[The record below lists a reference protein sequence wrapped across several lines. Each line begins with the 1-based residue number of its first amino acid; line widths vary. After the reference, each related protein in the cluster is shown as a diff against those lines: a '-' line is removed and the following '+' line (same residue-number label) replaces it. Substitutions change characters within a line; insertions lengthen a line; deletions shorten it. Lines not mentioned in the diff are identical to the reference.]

1 MKKYLI
7 WLLVM
12 VLSVSIAFM
21 GISCKAA
28 ATTTAAASTEAAAT
42 EAAATEAAVEEAT
55 GVEEA
60 KAHGEGVEASADFAA
75 MLEAIKPGTEMQK
88 AIDDAKKRAGETII
102 VMVSGDCAIDSL
114 EPITRKFEEETGVKV
129 TLNIVSW
136 DVLYPQGPIAIATD
150 EYSVDIIDTWDP
162 WLDEYG
168 PQGRYVD
175 LSEYMAPEFDAIL
188 PQLRADM
195 TVGDKQLAFPF
206 LPTWELVFYNKE
218 MVAEAGLDPEDPPRT
233 LDEFT
238 SWMEKLSLD
247 TNNDGA
253 IDRYGFLVDM
263 TVDYGAPQFQ
273 YFYKAYGGKP
283 AVIEG
288 DTIKM
293 TLNTPEMK
301 AAFEHIKMLV
311 DKGLLSTTA
320 LTGNQWDITSM
331 YENEEVPLLMVW
343 EMYTSFMS
351 DEILDKTGFFAFP
364 GVKEGT
370 FAATNG
376 HENLAIPITS
386 EHKEAAMAYIKY
398 CGSEEIMRLR
408 TEWNGTS
415 PAYANLWTDP
425 DILAVMPHLTEV
437 AKEIKFE
444 TPRTWP
450 VYGSLDLI
458 GAMMLELQLYILGE
472 KTVDQALV
480 DLQTKADKDFKI
492 IPGIASRYE
501 TFLK

>member
-12 VLSVSIAFM
+12 VLSVSVALL
-21 GISCKAA
+21 GISCKGSAVTNEGETAA
-28 ATTTAAASTEAAAT
+28 QTTVVETTAAETTLETAGEHGAEVESASEV
-42 EAAATEAAVEEAT
+42 VELLANIT
-55 GVEEA
+55 
-60 KAHGEGVEASADFAA
+60 
-75 MLEAIKPGTEMQK
+75 PGPDMQK
-88 AIDDAKKRAGETII
+88 AIDDAKMHEGETIK

-114 EPITRKFEEETGVKV
+114 EPITREFEKLTGVNV
-129 TLNIVSW
+129 ELNIVSW
-136 DVLYPQGPIAIATD
+136 DVLMPQGPIAISTD

-168 PQGRYVD
+168 PQDRYVD
-175 LSEYMAPEFDAIL
+175 LSEYMAPEFDALL
-188 PQLRADM
+188 PQLTADM
-195 TVGDKQLAFPF
+195 TVGGKQLAFPF

-238 SWMEKLSLD
+238 AWMEKLSLD
-247 TNNDGA
+247 TDNDGV
-253 IDRYGFLVDM
+253 IDRYGFLVDL

-273 YFYKAYGGKP
+273 YFYKAFGGKP
-283 AVIEG
+283 AVIDG

-301 AAFEHIKMLV
+301 AAFEHVKMLV
-311 DKGLLSTTA
+311 DKGLLSSTA

-331 YENEEVPLLMVW
+331 YENEEVPILMVW
-343 EMYTSFMS
+343 EMYTSYMD
-351 DEILDKTGFFAFP
+351 DEILSKTGFFAFP
-364 GVKEGT
+364 GVEEGT

-376 HENLAIPITS
+376 HENLAVPITS

-398 CGSEEIMRLR
+398 CGSEEIQKLR
-408 TEWNGTS
+408 AKWNGTS
-415 PAYANLWTDP
+415 PAYANQWEDP
-425 DILAVMPHLTEV
+425 EILAAMPHLKEV
-437 AKEIKFE
+437 AKEIQFE

-472 KTVDQALV
+472 KTVDEALV
-480 DLQTKADKDFKI
+480 DLQAKADNDFEI
-492 IPGIASRYE
+492 IPGIESRYE
-501 TFLK
+501 AFLK